1 MTKAGDRVS
10 AVRAR
15 SWPWGNAAK
24 SFPAKGLPR
33 RAMAVAIGLAV
44 IAPLFVEQRYIVH
57 MAVMSAIYAVLTMS
71 QNLVTG
77 TAGQLSMGQVAF
89 YGIGAYTS
97 ALLAISMKL
106 PFYVTFLVGATV
118 AAFFGLLIALPT
130 IRLGGIYLGMVTL
143 GFAEIVR
150 MVFLNWVTLTRGP
163 NGLPG
168 IPRPVLLGYRLTTPH
183 AYYVMIV
190 GLVVLTYVVYKRIMA
205 SRTGLALM
213 AMREDEL
220 AASSMGVD
228 VAKYRIFVFVVA
240 SFFTGLMGA
249 FYAHFITFISPTSF
263 ASGESFLIL
272 SMYVLGGPAN
282 MEGSILAAIFL
293 SLAPEFLRST
303 AEYRMVL
310 YGVLLMGLII
320 FKPEGITGLFKWRKA
335 AGPEQMAAVKT
346 AGDRRA

>member
-1 MTKAGDRVS
+1 MTAALSKALS
-10 AVRAR
+10 RA
-15 SWPWGNAAK
+15 
-24 SFPAKGLPR
+24 LPR
-33 RAMAVAIGLAV
+33 RTLLFIVSGLV
-44 IAPLFVEQRYIVH
+44 IAPLFVEQRYVVH

-97 ALLAISMKL
+97 ALLAISMRL
-106 PFYVTFLVGATV
+106 PFYVTFLVGASA
-118 AAFFGLLIALPT
+118 AAFFGLLIAVPT

-143 GFAEIVR
+143 GFAEIMR

-163 NGLPG
+163 NGLPN
-168 IPRPVLLGYRLTTPH
+168 IPRPQLFGYRFTTPQS
-183 AYYVMIV
+183 YYVLV
-190 GLVVLTYVVYKRIMA
+190 VLLVVLTYVVYKRIMA

-220 AASSMGVD
+220 AAQSMGVD
-228 VAKYRIFVFVVA
+228 VARYRIFAFVVA

-249 FYAHFITFISPTSF
+249 FYAHFITFISPASF

-293 SLAPEFLRST
+293 SLAPELLRST

-310 YGVLLMGLII
+310 YGLLLMGLII
-320 FKPEGITGLFKWRKA
+320 FKPEGITGLFKWHRPGRSAGTGTGTGAGAGTGTGTGPSVAAKA
-335 AGPEQMAAVKT
+335 GGSDA
-346 AGDRRA
+346 